1 MEICNRHD
9 EVAGQLKIHE
19 ERILALEISD
29 AKQKE
34 QIKNLCKELSN
45 LTSWIKA
52 LVVTII
58 GSLVTFFIWYI
69 QTMGR

>member
-1 MEICNRHD
+1 MEVCDRHN
-9 EVAGQLKIHE
+9 EVIGQLKGHE

-52 LVVTII
+52 LVITII

>member
-1 MEICNRHD
+1 MEVCDRHS
-9 EVAGQLKIHE
+9 EVTGQLKIHE
-19 ERILALEISD
+19 ERITALEISD
-29 AKQKE
+29 AKQRE
-34 QIKNLCKELSN
+34 QIKNLCKELQN

-69 QTMGR
+69 QTIGR

>member
-45 LTSWIKA
+45 LTSWLKA
-52 LVVTII
+52 LVITII

>member
-1 MEICNRHD
+1 MEVCDRHS
-9 EVAGQLKIHE
+9 EVVGQLKGHE

-29 AKQKE
+29 AKQRE

-69 QTMGR
+69 QTIGR

>member
-1 MEICNRHD
+1 MEVCNRHD
-9 EVAGQLKIHE
+9 EVVGQLKIHE

>member
-9 EVAGQLKIHE
+9 EVVGQLKIHE
-19 ERILALEISD
+19 GRILALEISD

-69 QTMGR
+69 QTIGR

>member
-1 MEICNRHD
+1 MEVCNRHD

-52 LVVTII
+52 LVITII